1 MGLLSFLWLWTT
13 KSVPVII
20 AGYGNTAG
28 HCAAEK
34 GHAECFNCYVQH
46 NGSLDVL
53 NDRNETP
60 VQSGRR
66 FGAPVKLQ
74 KAGEMLEW
82 VKGILVSCLFR
93 WVNLVYAKKYLFCAA
108 SYWLVINSNV

>member
-1 MGLLSFLWLWTT
+1 MALFL
-13 KSVPVII
+13 

-46 NGSLDVL
+46 HGSLTIL
-53 NDRNETP
+53 NDRNETA

-74 KAGEMLEW
+74 KAGGCCAGL
-82 VKGILVSCLFR
+82 ISLRYTS
-93 WVNLVYAKKYLFCAA
+93 YAR
-108 SYWLVINSNV
+108 

>member
-1 MGLLSFLWLWTT
+1 MHKSDFSPLFSKLYMSFIT

-74 KAGEMLEW
+74 KAGEMLE
-82 VKGILVSCLFR
+82 
-93 WVNLVYAKKYLFCAA
+93 
-108 SYWLVINSNV
+108 